1 MRAWGV
7 SEFKTMALAN
17 ALVGPALEAMAAP
30 EVPFDQ
36 QLAQVAAEAEFKR
49 LYNFEHGEA
58 LTKELAE
65 AWAEH
70 KDKAMAHAKKG
81 LVDDGGD
88 YSFEITSKLGATE
101 KDVEHHLPEE
111 LLDMLK
117 RNKMWVLRRN
127 AESNQY
133 LFRIKYSD
141 EAKRILSRL
150 EKEQEHAAKKQRCT
164 NTNIADEAITAAMA
178 LDKAKKKY
186 ASDNSTENATLVNN
200 LYTVADQA
208 LTELGMAAI
217 EAYEKH
223 DDAST
228 RLCAA
233 YKRIHE
239 DYNGGAVSSTNEAL
253 IKAIKRHLGMEER
266 SDTEAT
272 AVAHNKTANAY
283 YEAKRIYNENQTIC
297 NATAVIEAYEK
308 MNNVRFDK
316 FTQAKANYTADPTI
330 ENALAVNV
338 AYDEALMTANAAS
351 LPKAMQLRT
360 DGNGLDGF
368 VIPKLL
374 VGREVLF
381 HLTPECNP
389 TWAKVT
395 AQDGNDDR
403 LVLTTDLGNTT
414 IKRAQVIDVRRTAE
428 DSNQMLEEHEREE
441 AAALVPPPALCRQP
455 SVVM

>member
-1 MRAWGV
+1 M
-7 SEFKTMALAN
+7 TLAN

-30 EVPFDQ
+30 APEAPFDQ

-49 LYNFEHGEA
+49 LHNFEHGEA
-58 LTKELAE
+58 LAKELAE
-65 AWAEH
+65 AWAEQ

-150 EKEQEHAAKKQRCT
+150 EKAKGALEHEAKKQR
-164 NTNIADEAITAAMA
+164 
-178 LDKAKKKY
+178 
-186 ASDNSTENATLVNN
+186 
-200 LYTVADQA
+200 
-208 LTELGMAAI
+208 
-217 EAYEKH
+217 
-223 DDAST
+223 
-228 RLCAA
+228 
-233 YKRIHE
+233 
-239 DYNGGAVSSTNEAL
+239 
-253 IKAIKRHLGMEER
+253 R

-272 AVAHNKTANAY
+272 AVAHNKDADAY
-283 YEAKRIYNENQTIC
+283 YEAKRMYNENQTIS
-297 NATAVIEAYEK
+297 NATAVIQTYEK
-308 MNNVRFDK
+308 LNNTHFDK
-316 FTQAKANYTADPTI
+316 LTQATANYTADPTT
-330 ENALAVNV
+330 ENALAVNA
-338 AYDEALMTANAAS
+338 AYDEALTTANAAS

-368 VIPKLL
+368 VIPKNLL
-374 VGREVLF
+374 NREVLF
-381 HLTPECNP
+381 HPTLESNP

-395 AQDGNDDR
+395 AQDSNNGI
-403 LVLTTDLGNTT
+403 LVLTTHLGDKV
-414 IKRAQVIDVRRTAE
+414 IKRAQVIDVRRNAE
-428 DSNQMLEEHEREE
+428 DSNTMLNLLEEHEG
-441 AAALVPPPALCRQP
+441 APPAALVPPPSLYRQR

>member
-1 MRAWGV
+1 
-7 SEFKTMALAN
+7 MAA
-17 ALVGPALEAMAAP
+17 PAP

-36 QLAQVAAEAEFKR
+36 QLAQVAAEAEFNR

-58 LTKELAE
+58 LTKELAK

-141 EAKRILSRL
+141 EAKRILERL
-150 EKEQEHAAKKQRCT
+150 ETEQEHAAKKQR
-164 NTNIADEAITAAMA
+164 
-178 LDKAKKKY
+178 
-186 ASDNSTENATLVNN
+186 
-200 LYTVADQA
+200 
-208 LTELGMAAI
+208 
-217 EAYEKH
+217 
-223 DDAST
+223 
-228 RLCAA
+228 
-233 YKRIHE
+233 
-239 DYNGGAVSSTNEAL
+239 
-253 IKAIKRHLGMEER
+253 R

-272 AVAHNKTANAY
+272 AVAHNKAADAY
-283 YEAKRIYNENQTIC
+283 YEAKRRYNEHQTMF
-297 NATAVIEAYEK
+297 NAAHVIEAYEK
-308 MNNVRFDK
+308 LNNIRFDK
-316 FTQAKANYTADPTI
+316 FTQAKASYTADPTT
-330 ENALAVNV
+330 ENALAVNA
-338 AYDEALMTANAAS
+338 AYDEALTTANAAS

-368 VIPKLL
+368 VIPKQL

-381 HLTPECNP
+381 HPTLESNP
-389 TWAKVT
+389 TWVKVIG
-395 AQDGNDDR
+395 QDGHDNS
-403 LVLTTDLGNTT
+403 LVVTTHLGDKV
-414 IKRAQVIDVRRTAE
+414 IEHAQVIDVRRNAE
-428 DSNQMLEEHEREE
+428 DSNKMPNLLEEQEE
-441 AAALVPPPALCRQP
+441 APAAPPSLYRQR

>member
-1 MRAWGV
+1 
-7 SEFKTMALAN
+7 MALTN
-17 ALVGPALEAMAAP
+17 ALVGPALEAMGAP
-30 EVPFDQ
+30 APKVPFDE
-36 QLAQVAAEAEFKR
+36 QLAKVAAEAEFKR

-58 LTKELAE
+58 LAKEIAD

-88 YSFEITSKLGATE
+88 YSFELFSRLGATE
-101 KDVEHHLPEE
+101 KDVEHHMPEE
-111 LLDMLK
+111 LIDMLK

-133 LFRIKYSD
+133 IFRIKYSG

-150 EKEQEHAAKKQRCT
+150 EKEQEERKAKKQRGVD
-164 NTNIADEAITAAMA
+164 TNIADEAITAAMA
-178 LDKAKKKY
+178 LEKAKKMY

-200 LYTVADQA
+200 LHATADQI

-217 EAYEKH
+217 EAYEKYNV
-223 DDAST
+223 DAST

-253 IKAIKRHLGMEER
+253 IKTIKRHLGMEEL

-272 AVAHNKTANAY
+272 AVAHNKTANVY
-283 YEAKRIYNENQTIC
+283 YEAKRRYNEYQTIC
-297 NATAVIEAYEK
+297 NATDVIEAYEK
-308 MNNVRFDK
+308 LNNIRFDK
-316 FTQAKANYTADPTI
+316 FTQAKANYTADPTTA
-330 ENALAVNV
+330 NALAVNA
-338 AYDEALMTANAAS
+338 AYDEALTTANAAS

-368 VIPKLL
+368 VIPKEL

-381 HLTPECNP
+381 HPTLESNP
-389 TWAKVT
+389 TWAKVM
-395 AQDGNDDR
+395 AQDGHDDR
-403 LVLTTDLGNTT
+403 LVLTTHLGNKT
-414 IKRAQVIDVRRTAE
+414 IKHAQVIDVRRNSE
-428 DSNQMLEEHEREE
+428 DSTKMLEEHEREE
-441 AAALVPPPALCRQP
+441 AAGWATAAAPPALYRER

>member
-1 MRAWGV
+1 
-7 SEFKTMALAN
+7 MALAN
-17 ALVGPALEAMAAP
+17 ALVGPALAAMAPVP
-30 EVPFDQ
+30 EVPFEQ
-36 QLAQVAAEAEFKR
+36 QLAKVAAEAEFKR

-58 LTKELAE
+58 LAKELAK

-111 LLDMLK
+111 LLKMLK

-133 LFRIKYSD
+133 IFRIKYTD
-141 EAKRILSRL
+141 EAKRILERL
-150 EKEQEHAAKKQRCT
+150 EKEQEHKAKKQRGVD
-164 NTNIADEAITAAMA
+164 IADEAITAAIA
-178 LDKAKKKY
+178 LEKAKKKY
-186 ASDNSTENATLVNN
+186 VSDKSTENATLVNN

-239 DYNGGAVSSTNEAL
+239 DYNGGAVSSTNETL
-253 IKAIKRHLGMEER
+253 IKAIKLRLGMEEPP
-266 SDTEAT
+266 EAT
-272 AVAHNKTANAY
+272 AVAHNKAADAY
-283 YEAKRIYNENQTIC
+283 YEAKRMYNENQNIS
-297 NATAVIEAYEK
+297 NATAVIQTYEK
-308 MNNVRFDK
+308 LNNTRFDK
-316 FTQAKANYTADPTI
+316 LAAVAANYTEDPTT
-330 ENALAVNV
+330 ENALAVNA
-338 AYDEALMTANAAS
+338 AYDEALTTANAAS

-360 DGNGLDGF
+360 DGNCIDGF
-368 VIPKLL
+368 VIPKNLL
-374 VGREVLF
+374 DREVLF
-381 HLTPECNP
+381 HPTLESNP

-395 AQDGNDDR
+395 AQDSNNGI
-403 LVLTTDLGNTT
+403 LVLTTHLGDKV

-428 DSNQMLEEHEREE
+428 DSVKMLEEHE
-441 AAALVPPPALCRQP
+441 APPVAPPALYRQR

>member
-1 MRAWGV
+1 
-7 SEFKTMALAN
+7 MALAN
-17 ALVGPALEAMAAP
+17 ALVGPALEAMAPP

-70 KDKAMAHAKKG
+70 KDKAMAHAEKG

-101 KDVEHHLPEE
+101 KDVERHLPEE

-133 LFRIKYSD
+133 IFRIKYSG

-150 EKEQEHAAKKQRCT
+150 EKEREEQEAKKQR
-164 NTNIADEAITAAMA
+164 
-178 LDKAKKKY
+178 
-186 ASDNSTENATLVNN
+186 
-200 LYTVADQA
+200 
-208 LTELGMAAI
+208 
-217 EAYEKH
+217 
-223 DDAST
+223 
-228 RLCAA
+228 
-233 YKRIHE
+233 
-239 DYNGGAVSSTNEAL
+239 
-253 IKAIKRHLGMEER
+253 R

-272 AVAHNKTANAY
+272 AVAHNKIADAY

-316 FTQAKANYTADPTI
+316 FAQAKANYTENPTYYH
-330 ENALAVNV
+330 ALAVNA
-338 AYDEALMTANAAS
+338 AYDEALTTANAAS

-389 TWAKVT
+389 TWAKVL

-403 LVLTTDLGNTT
+403 LVLATHLGNTT
-414 IKRAQVIDVRRTAE
+414 IKHAQVIDVRRSAE
-428 DSNQMLEEHEREE
+428 DAAKMLEEHEREE

>member
-1 MRAWGV
+1 
-7 SEFKTMALAN
+7 MA
-17 ALVGPALEAMAAP
+17 PAP

-58 LTKELAE
+58 LAKEIAE

-88 YSFEITSKLGATE
+88 YHFELFSRLGATE

-111 LLDMLK
+111 LLKMLK

-127 AESNQY
+127 ADSCNY
-133 LFRIKYSD
+133 IFRIKYTD

-150 EKEQEHAAKKQRCT
+150 EVQHEENKAKKQRC
-164 NTNIADEAITAAMA
+164 TNIADEAITAAIA
-178 LDKAKKKY
+178 LDKAQKQY
-186 ASDNSTENATLVNN
+186 ASDKSAENAKLVNN
-200 LYTVADQA
+200 LQAEADQI
-208 LTELGMAAI
+208 LTDLGKAAI
-217 EAYEKH
+217 EAYEKY
-223 DDAST
+223 DVDAST

-239 DYNGGAVSSTNEAL
+239 NYNGGAVSSTNEAL
-253 IKAIKRHLGMEER
+253 IKTIKLRLGMEGR

-272 AVAHNKTANAY
+272 AVAHNKNADAY
-283 YEAKRIYNENQTIC
+283 YEAKRVYNENQNIT
-297 NATAVIEAYEK
+297 NATAVIQAYEK
-308 MNNVRFDK
+308 LNNTRFDK
-316 FTQAKANYTADPTI
+316 LAAVAANYTEDPTYYH
-330 ENALAVNV
+330 ALAVNA
-338 AYDEALMTANAAS
+338 AYDEALTTANAVS

-360 DGNGLDGF
+360 DGNGIDGF
-368 VIPKLL
+368 VIPKDL

-381 HLTPECNP
+381 HPTLESNP

-395 AQDGNDDR
+395 AQDGHDDT
-403 LVLTTDLGNTT
+403 LVLTTHLGNKT
-414 IKRAQVIDVRRTAE
+414 IKHAQVIDVRRNSE
-428 DSNQMLEEHEREE
+428 DSHKMLEEHE
-441 AAALVPPPALCRQP
+441 AAPAAPPALYRQR
-455 SVVM
+455 SVVV